1 VSKRLGEDA
10 TPSASKIEFH
20 VEKGNVI
27 LRGEVDNKQVKY
39 HIEDIIQSVPGVAN
53 VENHLC
59 VAKHSAM
66 EDFTKA
72 LAAGLGDVIV
82 GNNPRKKN
90 KG

>member
-1 VSKRLGEDA
+1 VRKRLGEDS
-10 TPSASKIEFH
+10 TQGASKIEFH
-20 VEKGNVI
+20 VDKGNVI

-39 HIEDIIQSVPGVAN
+39 HIEDIILSVPGVNN

-66 EDFTKA
+66 EDFAKA

-82 GNNPRKKN
+82 GSNPRRKK
-90 KG
+90 